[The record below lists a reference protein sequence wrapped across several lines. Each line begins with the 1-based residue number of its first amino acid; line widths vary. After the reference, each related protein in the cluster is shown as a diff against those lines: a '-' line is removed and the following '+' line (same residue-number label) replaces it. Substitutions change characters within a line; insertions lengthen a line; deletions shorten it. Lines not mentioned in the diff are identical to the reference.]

1 MQGNDAMT
9 SELDSMQRWAYYGI
23 EDDYLIQLLGK
34 DDIMADELSLNETQQ
49 LASLET
55 VIETGLQT
63 FVEVGQALMQ
73 IRSGRLY
80 RDQHGTFEE
89 YCRERWGFKRAHA
102 YRMIEAAEVV
112 SNLETLKGELPA
124 NEAQARPL
132 AALPVEWQ
140 RQAWQK
146 AVETAPGGRV
156 TAEHV
161 QRVVESIGPR
171 VSQMA
176 LAPSPGLS
184 LREGNEGQ
192 SQELQVLLSHE
203 SVEWYTP
210 VEYIEAAR
218 EVMGGIDLDP
228 ATADVPQK
236 WIKATVFYTAEDN
249 GLLQE
254 WLGRVWLNA
263 PYSKTDGQSNQEIW
277 ANKLIAEYERGR
289 VSEAIML
296 VKASIGYN
304 WFDRL
309 FAGYPVCLVKG
320 LISFIKPDG
329 QVNGPA
335 KLGSAF
341 FYFGPNLARFEQVFS
356 RFGRVI
362 PPPEAR

>member
-1 MQGNDAMT
+1 MNDLAA
-9 SELDSMQRWAYYGI
+9 ELSSMQRWAYYGI
-23 EDDYLIQLLGK
+23 EDDYLIQLQREDSSMTNALT
-34 DDIMADELSLNETQQ
+34 LSEAEQ
-49 LASLET
+49 LQTLEA
-55 VIETGLQT
+55 VIEQGIQT
-63 FVEVGQALMQ
+63 FVDVGQALVT
-73 IRSGRLY
+73 IRDRRLY
-80 RDQHGTFEE
+80 RSQHDTFEE
-89 YCRERWGFKRAHA
+89 YCKERWGFKRAQA
-102 YRMIEAAEVV
+102 YRMIGAAQVV
-112 SNLETLKGELPA
+112 ANLSPIGDTLLPA

-132 AALPVEWQ
+132 VGLPAEWQ
-140 RQAWQK
+140 REAWQR

-161 QRVVESIGPR
+161 QRVVEGMVAEDALTPR
-171 VSQMA
+171 DNLPA
-176 LAPSPGLS
+176 SPVETGMT
-184 LREGNEGQ
+184 
-192 SQELQVLLSHE
+192 QEMQVLLSHE

-228 ATADVPQK
+228 ATAATPQE
-236 WIKATVFYTAEDN
+236 WIRATVFYTQADN
-249 GLLQE
+249 GLAQP

-289 VSEAIML
+289 VNEAIML

-309 FAGYPVCLVKG
+309 FAAYPVCLVRG

-329 QVNGPA
+329 QINGPA

-341 FYFGPNLARFEQVFS
+341 FYLGPNLARFEQVFS
-356 RFGRVI
+356 RFGRII
-362 PPPEAR
+362 PPPEE